1 MHKRLDFAYKAS
13 SEEARRQTE
22 RYKAYYDLKVHE
34 NKLVVGDRVLVEKLG
49 IKGKHKIADKWEEE
63 PYIVLDQPIPDIPE
77 FKVKREDG
85 HGRLRTLHRN
95 QLLPFTG
102 LPAPIIDEESDDVR
116 EEEAEEA
123 PDSDSHLFQYHDTS
137 SEADEEPEDTSSQ
150 VNQYPRQRRSGESSQ
165 LPPRRQPVRQHK
177 PPKWMATDDWV
188 L

>member
-1 MHKRLDFAYKAS
+1 MENISRILIFADLELPRNFAKI
-13 SEEARRQTE
+13 RR
-22 RYKAYYDLKVHE
+22 RE
-34 NKLVVGDRVLVEKLG
+34 NFPFYG
-49 IKGKHKIADKWEEE
+49 
-63 PYIVLDQPIPDIPE
+63 IVLDQPIPDIPV

-85 HGRLRTLHRN
+85 HGRLQTLHRN

-150 VNQYPRQRRSGESSQ
+150 VNQRQRQRRSGESSQ
-165 LPPRRQPVRQHK
+165 LPPRRRPVRQHK
-177 PPKWMATDDWV
+177 PPKWMATGDWV